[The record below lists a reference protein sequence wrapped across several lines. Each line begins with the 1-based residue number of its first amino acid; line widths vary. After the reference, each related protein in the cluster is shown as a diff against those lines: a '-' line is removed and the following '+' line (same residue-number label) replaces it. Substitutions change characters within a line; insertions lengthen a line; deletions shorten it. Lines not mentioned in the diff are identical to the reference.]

1 MHRMTTSENEMSI
14 QELLDELPASTVV
27 QSNSQPSPKSS
38 HSPGAIKRIIFDFKC
53 KESLMNDGI
62 FFCEQDPHDVTK
74 LIVIIIGRPGTP
86 YNGCQF
92 LFTYTFPVDYPF
104 SPPTVEFCSGDGN
117 VRLAPNLYVF
127 IDGRKA
133 KVCLSI
139 LGTYSGEQWAATMT
153 TEKVLLSI
161 QAIVMSE
168 KPLRNEPGLEKSSE
182 IDIVNYDRCVK
193 YSSLKLTAEQIIN
206 CSELFMPLF
215 NTMEE
220 QFLKCFDSNMS
231 IIDEAILKETDLPFS
246 VNYQRT
252 SQSNLKTKYGELKN
266 TYIDVKK
273 TIELFRILSE
283 TISKIKVCSIKSI
296 TQEVKENF
304 LSVED
309 VLSKNKKNTRTS
321 NSKYIK
327 LLEEYMK
334 IKDIFVNL

>member
-1 MHRMTTSENEMSI
+1 
-14 QELLDELPASTVV
+14 
-27 QSNSQPSPKSS
+27 
-38 HSPGAIKRIIFDFKC
+38 
-53 KESLMNDGI
+53 
-62 FFCEQDPHDVTK
+62 
-74 LIVIIIGRPGTP
+74 
-86 YNGCQF
+86 
-92 LFTYTFPVDYPF
+92 
-104 SPPTVEFCSGDGN
+104 
-117 VRLAPNLYVF
+117 
-127 IDGRKA
+127 
-133 KVCLSI
+133 
-139 LGTYSGEQWAATMT
+139 MT

-231 IIDEAILKETDLPFS
+231 IIDESISKETDSPFS

-252 SQSNLKTKYGELKN
+252 SQSNLKTKYGELK
-266 TYIDVKK
+266 TLYFDVKK
-273 TIELFRILSE
+273 TIELFRVLSE
-283 TISKIKVCSIKSI
+283 TISKIKDSSIKSI

-334 IKDIFVNL
+334 IKDIFVKL